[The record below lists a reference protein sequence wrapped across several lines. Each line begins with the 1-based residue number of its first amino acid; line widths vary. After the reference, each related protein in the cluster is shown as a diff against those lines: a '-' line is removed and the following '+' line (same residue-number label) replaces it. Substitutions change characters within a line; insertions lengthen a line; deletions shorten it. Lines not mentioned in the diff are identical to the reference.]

1 MPNDGTPTAQI
12 ERAPVPKLA
21 LTVREAGEALGLSP
35 RSVQELVAAGAIP
48 VVRHGRRVLIP
59 VEPLRDWLRRQTI
72 DPNGENETGE

>member
-1 MPNDGTPTAQI
+1 MANDGTPSAHV
-12 ERAPVPKLA
+12 ERASVPKLA

-59 VEPLRDWLRRQTI
+59 VEPLRDWLRRRSIEPSDT
-72 DPNGENETGE
+72 DGTSG